1 MNSLNISKSDKRTRN
16 KIDKSLGNRLVED
29 KIKYYQFQKQKSK
42 TFNEVIQGLNEELRK
57 SESLAQINHYPL
69 KNDIENVL
77 PKEEINN
84 LRKIEYY
91 KKWHFNNCNI
101 FPIIGKKINTI
112 QKNNNNNKN
121 NKEEDKNDVLK
132 KNFSYLGS
140 LYRANKNS
148 NLRNNKH
155 KIEEDNIPFYFKGL
169 EPRKKNI
176 KASEI
181 VKISIQE
188 LNKKNTFKRY
198 RYNMEEKVGNFV
210 SYNDKYSNYYDFD
223 KKVKMNIKDERTGIS
238 MPGNVLNRT
247 HLGYIRTLQPKHINL
262 KVKKSITVPERTLLP
277 EPHGLG
283 GKGLKYTHITYKD
296 VYNDKNILI

>member
-42 TFNEVIQGLNEELRK
+42 TFNDAIIKLNKTLRK